1 MVAKLLEKEKD
12 VILTAVAE
20 PVYASR
26 QLAFTRFG
34 VPPSRCY
41 EDADEFFAQG
51 KICDAVFI
59 CTQDAQ
65 HCQMTLRALETGYDV
80 CLEKPAAASVGE
92 CLLIRDTAKR
102 LGRKVMLT
110 HVLRYAPFYRC
121 IKRLITDGSLGEIAD
136 FDQTEN
142 VAYWHFALSYVRGPW
157 RDMKESTPTIVAKC
171 CHDLDIL
178 RWLMDKRCESV
189 SSYGSRFYFNERHA
203 PDGSATHCVDCE
215 PGTRELCPYDAYKV
229 YPERMENFVVGGTA
243 RLKGK
248 NIFDILREKKEI
260 ISRCVFYCGNDSI
273 DNQVVNMRFEDGST
287 GHLTMTA
294 FSQDCHR
301 TIAVHGT
308 KGEAYGDVEEAVL
321 HVNRYGGTR
330 ETIDVNK
337 FFNEDGVDLSGGH
350 GGGDYYLLKDFID
363 YITVD
368 SPSVTRTTIEDS
380 LESHI
385 IGFKAEESRLCG
397 GKSIKIIDWEAKNE

>member
-1 MVAKLLEKEKD
+1 MKKFAIIGLGSRGQMFAKLLEKEKD

-34 VPPSRCY
+34 VPLSRCY

-121 IKRLITDGSLGEIAD
+121 IKKLITDGSLGEIAD
-136 FDQTEN
+136 IDQTEN

-157 RDMKESTPTIVAKC
+157 RDKMCIRDSMKTF
-171 CHDLDIL
+171 DLI
-178 RWLMDKRCESV
+178 
-189 SSYGSRFYFNERHA
+189 
-203 PDGSATHCVDCE
+203 
-215 PGTRELCPYDAYKV
+215 
-229 YPERMENFVVGGTA
+229 
-243 RLKGK
+243 
-248 NIFDILREKKEI
+248 
-260 ISRCVFYCGNDSI
+260 
-273 DNQVVNMRFEDGST
+273 
-287 GHLTMTA
+287 
-294 FSQDCHR
+294 
-301 TIAVHGT
+301 
-308 KGEAYGDVEEAVL
+308 
-321 HVNRYGGTR
+321 
-330 ETIDVNK
+330 
-337 FFNEDGVDLSGGH
+337 
-350 GGGDYYLLKDFID
+350 
-363 YITVD
+363 
-368 SPSVTRTTIEDS
+368 
-380 LESHI
+380 
-385 IGFKAEESRLCG
+385 
-397 GKSIKIIDWEAKNE
+397 